1 MGSGKGD
8 LDSGRS
14 ADGRSPAAS
23 PSATDDAAA
32 AEPLDDRDRLIRD
45 LRAARDQALAA
56 GAAKSAFLASVSHEL
71 RTPLNAILGF
81 AEMIAQERLG
91 PIAQRRYPEY
101 ANDIGKSARRLLDIL
116 GDMLDM
122 ARLEAGRTTAQ
133 RALASLSAIVE
144 EVLALL
150 AARATSTPQ
159 AALKTRLSPFTP
171 ALWTD
176 RHHLRQILVNLMS
189 NALAF
194 TPPEGE
200 IVLSSRVMA
209 DGGVE
214 IAVADTGIG
223 MTPKEIGDALTRFG
237 HVEEEYSRNH
247 TGIGLGLP
255 LAKSLTELI
264 GGSLRIDSI
273 PGEGT
278 TVTLHFPLD
287 SIRERAGEWAKPQGR
302 MAERARRLLAQGDS
316 DGQS

>member
-1 MGSGKGD
+1 MSTGKSEH
-8 LDSGRS
+8 LSGRL
-14 ADGRSPAAS
+14 AEGRSPSASS
-23 PSATDDAAA
+23 PSDGNAPATD
-32 AEPLDDRDRLIRD
+32 PVDDRDRLIRE
-45 LRAARDQALAA
+45 LRAARDQALAS

-116 GDMLDM
+116 SDMLDM

-133 RALASLSAIVE
+133 RALANLTEIVE
-144 EVLALL
+144 ETLAML
-150 AARATSTPQ
+150 AARAPSTPQ

-176 RHHLRQILVNLMS
+176 RHHLRQILVNVLA

-194 TPPEGE
+194 TPPDGE
-200 IVLSSRVMA
+200 IVLSSRVTA
-209 DGGVE
+209 EGGVE
-214 IAVADTGIG
+214 IAVADTGVG

-237 HVEEEYSRNH
+237 HAEEEFSRNH

-264 GGSLRIDSI
+264 GGTLNIAST

-278 TVTLHFPLD
+278 TVTLHFPLE

-302 MAERARRLLAQGDS
+302 MAERARRLLGQADTDAQS
-316 DGQS
+316 